1 MTTALP
7 SLIVVALTVAAMG
20 WWYERTRPTART
32 LALVATLAALA
43 SIARVAFAPLPN
55 VKPTTDIVLFAGV
68 VLGGAP
74 GFAVGAIT
82 TLASNVVFGQGP
94 WTAWQM
100 LAWGS
105 CGLLGAGL
113 GAAFRGPINRWVL
126 AAACAVAGLL
136 FGVIMNLSSWLTF
149 TGGGVDQGLAIVATS
164 APFDAAHI
172 VGNVVFALVFG
183 PAVLGALRRTR
194 ARMEGRF
201 VDELPVT
208 TSPPTSPPAVTH

>member
-7 SLIVVALTVAAMG
+7 SLIVVVMTVAVMG

-43 SIARVAFAPLPN
+43 AIARVAFAPLPN
-55 VKPTTDIVLFAGV
+55 VKPTTDIVLFAGI

-82 TLASNVVFGQGP
+82 ALASNVVFGQGP

-100 LAWGS
+100 LAWGF

-126 AAACAVAGLL
+126 AAACAFAGLM
-136 FGVIMNLSSWLTF
+136 FGTIMNLSTWVSF
-149 TGGGVDQGLAIVATS
+149 TGGGVDQAIVIATTS
-164 APFDAAHI
+164 APFDIAHI
-172 VGNVVFALVFG
+172 VGNVVFAVVFG

-194 ARMEGRF
+194 ARMDGRF
-201 VDELPVT
+201 VDELPAAE
-208 TSPPTSPPAVTH
+208 SPPVTAAR